1 MKSAKAFR
9 SRVIHAPGPLVFPPD
24 ATSVFLAGSIEMGG
38 ATEWQRD
45 VISAL
50 EDLPIVVLN
59 PRRSDWDS
67 SWTQSVSDPEFCA
80 QVTWELDALER
91 ATRIV
96 MYFDPT
102 TKAPVT
108 LLELGLFAA
117 SGKLVVCCPEG
128 YFRKG
133 NVDIVCRRHGVP
145 QVESLDGLVETIRAD
160 FQARATPTFD
170 AS

>member
-1 MKSAKAFR
+1 MKNEPTLR
-9 SRVIHAPGPLVFPPD
+9 SRVLHAPEPLVFPPE

-45 VISAL
+45 VTSAL

-59 PRRSDWDS
+59 PRRGDWDT
-67 SWTQSVSDPEFCA
+67 SWTQSISNPEFCA
-80 QVTWELDALER
+80 QVTWELEALER
-91 ATRIV
+91 ATQIV

-108 LLELGLFAA
+108 LLELGLFAT

-133 NVDIVCRRHGVP
+133 NVDIVCRRYGIP
-145 QVESLDGLVETIRAD
+145 QVETLGGLVESIRAS
-160 FQARATPTFD
+160 FPA
-170 AS
+170 